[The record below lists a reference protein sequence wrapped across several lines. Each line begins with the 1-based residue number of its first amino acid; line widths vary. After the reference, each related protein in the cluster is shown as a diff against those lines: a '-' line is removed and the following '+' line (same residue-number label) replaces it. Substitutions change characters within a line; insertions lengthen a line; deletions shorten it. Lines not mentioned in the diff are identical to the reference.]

1 MTTARGP
8 WILALLIVSA
18 MAVASGQTDSVSPQN
33 TNESRQAQRRPMR
46 GSEALPVFTPARE
59 AAALS
64 FAERHHPEL
73 VSLLKQLA
81 QHDAA
86 EYENAIRQLFETSES
101 IAEAEERSPEVA
113 QFQLRRWKLESRIQL
128 LAAKLQMQSSPKIR
142 EQLRELLIER
152 DALRLE
158 QLEFDRRRTQARLDR
173 IEQSIAAQQQ
183 DSEARVERYLRQLL
197 READDTTQP

>member
-1 MTTARGP
+1 
-8 WILALLIVSA
+8 
-18 MAVASGQTDSVSPQN
+18 MAVANGQTDNEGSQQAS
-33 TNESRQAQRRPMR
+33 ESRQTPRRPQR
-46 GSEALPVFTPARE
+46 ASESLPVFTPARE

-81 QHDAA
+81 QHDST
-86 EYENAIRQLFETSES
+86 EYENAIRQLFQTSET
-101 IAEAEERSPEVA
+101 IAGVEERSPEIA

-128 LAAKLQMQSSPKIR
+128 LAAKLRMQSSPKIR
-142 EQLRELLIER
+142 EQLRDLLTER
-152 DALRLE
+152 EALRLE
-158 QLEFDRRRTQARLDR
+158 QLEFDRRRTEARLDR

-183 DSEARVERYLRQLL
+183 DPEARVERQLRQLL